1 MTPRLRPA
9 TEADHPFLWRLHCEA
24 MRAHVEATWGWD
36 EADQR
41 RRFDAAFEPER
52 VSIVMVRDEPVGML
66 RVERRPDEMVLVVVE
81 VLPEWQG
88 QGIGTRVVSR
98 VVQEAGGVPVS
109 LHVLKGNPARA
120 LYERLGFVID
130 GETATHVTM
139 CRPVR

>member
-1 MTPRLRPA
+1 
-9 TEADHPFLWRLHCEA
+9 
-24 MRAHVEATWGWD
+24 
-36 EADQR
+36 
-41 RRFDAAFEPER
+41 
-52 VSIVMVRDEPVGML
+52 
-66 RVERRPDEMVLVVVE
+66 MVLVVVE